1 MVNKKWLVLANV
13 ALGTFMATLDGSI
26 VNVALPTIAGDL
38 KVTMGEIQWA
48 VTAYLLTI
56 SGLLLVFGRAADL
69 WGRRRVYGAGFL
81 VFTLG
86 SYFCGQANSLLMLVL
101 ARIVQAVGAA
111 MLMANGMGL
120 VTAAFPPQERGRAL
134 GLIGT
139 VVSAGSMTGPAL
151 GGLMVGRWGWPSIF
165 YVNIPI
171 GLGAFLWS
179 VFNLPQEEEL
189 SRGETFDRLGAVLLV
204 TGLTAFLWALSEGY
218 KLGWTNPLLLAVGL
232 AGVLLLILL
241 FYRMRELESPL
252 IDLTL
257 FQHRPFLYGGIT
269 GLISFISL
277 FSTNLIMTFYIQ
289 QILGYSPATAGIA
302 LSAFPIVMAVVAPL
316 SGSLSDKFG
325 YQWLTN
331 SGLMVNTLGLLA
343 LASLETTATLPAV
356 FLHLAVL
363 GLGMGLFQSP
373 NNSSMME
380 VVPKPKLGIAG
391 SINALMRNVGMA
403 TGIAYSMSIFG
414 TVYQRSHDFLLAMD
428 WVFYTGAAISLV
440 GLLINIQ
447 ARRSSRDP
455 ENRSA

>member
-1 MVNKKWLVLANV
+1 MSKKWLVLANV

-26 VNVALPTIAGDL
+26 VNVALPTIARDL
-38 KVTMGEIQWA
+38 GVTIGEIQWA
-48 VTAYLLTI
+48 VTSYLLTI

-69 WGRRRVYGAGFL
+69 WGRRRVYASGFL
-81 VFTLG
+81 VFSLG
-86 SYFCGQANSLLMLVL
+86 SFFCGQASSLLVLIL
-101 ARIVQAVGAA
+101 ARILQAVGAA
-111 MLMANGMGL
+111 MLMANSMGL

-139 VVSAGSMTGPAL
+139 VVSAGSMTGPSL
-151 GGLMVGRWGWPSIF
+151 GGVMVAQWGWPSIF
-165 YVNIPI
+165 YINIPI
-171 GLGAFLWS
+171 GLLAFIWS
-179 VFNLPQEEEL
+179 IFNLPREEEL

-218 KLGWTNPLLLAVGL
+218 KLGWTDPRLLAVGSAGL
-232 AGVLLLILL
+232 ALLIFL
-241 FYRMRELESPL
+241 FYRMRRMDSPL

-257 FQHRPFLYGGIT
+257 FQRRPFFYGGIT

-277 FSTNLIMTFYIQ
+277 FSTNLIMTFYVQ
-289 QILGYSPATAGIA
+289 QVLGYSPAQAGIA
-302 LSAFPIVMAVVAPL
+302 LSAFPVVMAVVAPVA
-316 SGSLSDKFG
+316 GSLSDKFG

-331 SGLMVNTLGLLA
+331 TGLAVNTIGLLA
-343 LASLETTATLPAV
+343 LTTLNKNSSLLAV

-403 TGIAYSMSIFG
+403 TGIAYSMSVFG
-414 TVYQRSHDFLLAMD
+414 TVYKLSHDFLQAMD
-428 WVFYTGAAISLV
+428 WVFYTGALISILGLV
-440 GLLINIQ
+440 INMQ
-447 ARRSSRDP
+447 GRKAVQEGAR
-455 ENRSA
+455 